1 MTNATDYIQQ
11 KTI

>member
-1 MTNATDYIQQ
+1 MTNATDYIQK